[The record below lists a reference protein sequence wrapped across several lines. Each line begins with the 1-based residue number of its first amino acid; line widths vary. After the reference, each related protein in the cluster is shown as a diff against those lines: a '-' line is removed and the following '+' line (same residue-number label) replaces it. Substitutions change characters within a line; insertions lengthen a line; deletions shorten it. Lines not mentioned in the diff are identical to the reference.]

1 MPPLPASP
9 SAVPPRG
16 RSFGAVATA
25 YAEHRPGYPEAAVD
39 WALEPISGA
48 RHTRPRRLLDL
59 GRRHREAHRGPA
71 RAGRGDRGG
80 AGPGH
85 ARRAATPIR
94 RRRRPPGQ
102 RRGDPAAGRLR
113 GRGAGRAGL
122 ALVRHRPRA
131 ARDGPGAAARWG
143 AGRAVERRRRRGRV
157 GGRLPPGGRRG
168 AQGARCGQQRGA
180 AGLRRARRVRV
191 ERVRPVPEPGADHR
205 RGSAGHR
212 GHPFLGAAQRCGRA
226 GRGVR
231 PDARL
236 PGRAAADVVRGVR
249 AAAWPPRCCARC
261 AGRSAAG
268 RARSGRAR
276 IR

>member
-25 YAEHRPGYPEAAVD
+25 YAEHRPGYPAGRRR
-39 WALEPISGA
+39 LGA
-48 RHTRPRRLLDL
+48 RADQRRAAHPPPSAARP

-80 AGPGH
+80 AGSGD

-102 RRGDPAAGRLR
+102 RRVDPAAGRLR

-131 ARDGPGAAARWG
+131 ARDGPGAAAGWG

-180 AGLRRARRVRV
+180 AGLRRAPRVRV

-205 RGSAGHR
+205 RGSARHR
-212 GHPFLGAAQRCGRA
+212 GHPFLGAAQRC
-226 GRGVR
+226 R
-231 PDARL
+231 PSGTRCS
-236 PGRAAADVVRGVR
+236 PG
-249 AAAWPPRCCARC
+249 CARYLAERPETS
-261 AGRSAAG
+261 AGEFALPMATEVL
-268 RARSGRAR
+268 RALRR
-276 IR
+276 